1 MELLVAVTEESN
13 LLRRLIFD
21 VGIWPKQKCQRLEAT
36 IHDLT
41 KELKGKPIE
50 LGGISVSD

>member
-1 MELLVAVTEESN
+1 MELLVAVTEELD

-21 VGIWPKQKCQRLEAT
+21 AGIWPKQKCQRSEAT

-41 KELKGKPIE
+41 NK
-50 LGGISVSD
+50 LGGKHLLLD

>member
-1 MELLVAVTEESN
+1 LLVVVTEESE

-21 VGIWPKQKCQRLEAT
+21 VGIWPKQKCQRSEAT

>member
-21 VGIWPKQKCQRLEAT
+21 VGIWPKNAKDQRQRYM
-36 IHDLT
+36 I
-41 KELKGKPIE
+41 
-50 LGGISVSD
+50 